1 MSSSPPK
8 RSMTGIPASPG
19 RSPSGRCPKWDV
31 DRLSPRHRVFKTN
44 IASMSASGKFT
55 RWMEEI
61 EASFNPSLFQSSN
74 QGPGP
79 STPRQAA
86 RPSSE
91 SRLIQSAVS
100 RRPIPTKSESHQ
112 AQLDAFRR
120 ERRQGSQIDPHR
132 ALAEDRLPKIGE
144 DDMDCVGIRPKK
156 SQDSGATSITS
167 KKRDAAEALDE
178 PMPLVTEDA
187 NTASTQPGKRQRS
200 NRRGFTSARSSSSSS
215 FSAKS
220 FSSNSNYSS
229 ATSPSISKPLPTPR
243 ELEKMDSKQHRPSP
257 KLWRVTK
264 PDQMTNHTHSVEGLL
279 TDVWHTWLA
288 GLPSAG
294 LERKIGSTAEKLKGL
309 ELEDLVCRAH
319 VGSTIH
325 R

>member
-1 MSSSPPK
+1 
-8 RSMTGIPASPG
+8 
-19 RSPSGRCPKWDV
+19 
-31 DRLSPRHRVFKTN
+31 
-44 IASMSASGKFT
+44 MSASGKFT

-61 EASFNPSLFQSSN
+61 EAYFNPSLFQSSN

-79 STPRQAA
+79 STARQAA
-86 RPSSE
+86 RPSSK
-91 SRLIQSAVS
+91 SQVIRCAAS
-100 RRPIPTKSESHQ
+100 RRPIPPKPESHQ

-120 ERRQGSQIDPHR
+120 ERRKGSQIDPHR
-132 ALAEDRLPKIGE
+132 ALTEDRLPKIGE

-156 SQDSGATSITS
+156 SQSSGATCMTS
-167 KKRDAAEALDE
+167 KKRNAAEALDE
-178 PMPLVTEDA
+178 PMPVVTEDT

-200 NRRGFTSARSSSSSS
+200 SRRGFTSARSSISSS
-215 FSAKS
+215 FSARS

-243 ELEKMDSKQHRPSP
+243 ELERIESKQHRPSP
-257 KLWRVTK
+257 KLWRVSK
-264 PDQMTNHTHSVEGLL
+264 PDQVTAYAHSGEGML

-294 LERKIGSTAEKLKGL
+294 LERKIGSTAEKLKSL
-309 ELEDLVCRAH
+309 ELEDLVYRGH
-319 VGSTIH
+319 IGSTIH